1 MMQLS
6 SLIIAVFALAI
17 GVITMLLLLLFWVG
31 ASSLSN
37 SQVLHCHHGKKHIGV
52 RRGSNY

>member
-6 SLIIAVFALAI
+6 SLIIAVFTLAI
-17 GVITMLLLLLFWVG
+17 GATTMLLLLLFWVG